1 MVTTCPGPALRSS
14 LYAVLIRDSVQPLPK
29 RAAGE
34 TKPPAQRRARNG
46 ARNGG
51 GVRLRDASET
61 DRLEL
66 NARRNV

>member
-14 LYAVLIRDSVQPLPK
+14 LYAVLIRDSAQPFSK
-29 RAAGE
+29 RVDGE
-34 TKPPAQRRARNG
+34 TTPPAQRRARDG
-46 ARNGG
+46 APNGG
-51 GVRLRDASET
+51 GVRLRGPSEM